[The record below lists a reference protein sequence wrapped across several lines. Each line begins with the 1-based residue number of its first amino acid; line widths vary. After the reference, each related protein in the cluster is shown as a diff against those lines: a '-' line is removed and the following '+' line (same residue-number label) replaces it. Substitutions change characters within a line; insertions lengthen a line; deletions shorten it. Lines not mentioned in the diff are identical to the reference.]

1 MSKKFLPVVLSAL
14 FSFTSLF
21 AQMTDDQIVDYV
33 QTQTAQ
39 GLSQEDIAK
48 QLVKRGVSLT
58 QLRSIKAKY
67 DQMQKNGMIANTL
80 PDENNRSRTSASYTN
95 GKKDRNAKTQLN
107 IVQTQA
113 DAEAERL
120 LSGDDRIALY
130 MEESSFLFTDS
141 IAMLEQMILERE
153 RQKKEIFGHSIF
165 SQKDLTF
172 EPSTSIATPQDYRL
186 GAGDEIIIDIWG
198 EAQSTVNG
206 IISPDGTVIVENFG
220 PLHLAGKTISEAK
233 EYVQTQLSKIYK
245 GVGGTSPSTFIS
257 FSLGQN
263 RSIQVNVMGEVEN
276 PGTYILSS
284 FATVFNALYMA
295 GGVNDIGS
303 LRSIKVFRNN
313 KQVAVLDVYDY
324 LLNGKIDSDIRLTD
338 NDVIV
343 VSPYSVLVN
352 ASGRLRRPMFYELK
366 PTESAATLISYAG
379 GLSADAYKGDV
390 RVIRFGDVQR
400 QIFTLDAEQQK
411 SFNMCDGDTLI
422 VDSILQTF
430 SNKVEVQGAVYRPG
444 MFQVGNGVN
453 TVKQLVEAA
462 GGVREDAFRNR
473 SILSRRN
480 ADLTLSSKSLDLDA
494 ILSGTAPDVELRN
507 NDILFI
513 PTVQELKD
521 EPTMSIYGDVRFPGT
536 YKYADSTQIEDLI
549 IQAGGFK
556 ESASISN
563 VEIVRYSRDKRAKAE
578 SHNIA
583 KVFTFQVD
591 ENLKVQDTVFY
602 LMPFD
607 NVNILRS
614 PGYTEASHVEV
625 SGEVLFPG
633 TYTLLSRGDRVSDLL
648 KRVGDCTSYANIDG
662 ISLERR
668 MTDQE
673 KSRLRQI
680 TETLSKNDSAVMAIL
695 DKSNT
700 YHVGFDISN
709 ALNNYDSEDNIV
721 LRDGDRIV
729 VPTFQNTVKINGNVM
744 YPNTL
749 SYIPGKNLRFYINR
763 AGGFGTRAKRSRVYV
778 VYANGSVNRVKLSN
792 SNKLKPGCEIVV
804 PTRDEHERMSAA
816 EILSL
821 SSTSASLATVVISL
835 LNLFR

>member
-1 MSKKFLPVVLSAL
+1 MSKKFLLAIFTAL
-14 FSFTSLF
+14 IGFTSVF

-33 QTQTAQ
+33 QTQTAN
-39 GLSQEDIAK
+39 GASQEEIAK
-48 QLVKRGVSLT
+48 QLVKRGVTLN

-67 DQMQKNGMIANTL
+67 DQVQKNGMIANTL
-80 PDENNRSRTSASYTN
+80 TDEKDRSRNNRTSNLN
-95 GKKDRNAKTQLN
+95 GKSGKSQLN
-107 IVQTQA
+107 VIQTQA
-113 DAEAERL
+113 DADAERL
-120 LSGDDRIALY
+120 LSGNDRIALY
-130 MEESSFLFTDS
+130 MEESNFLFTDS
-141 IAMLEQMILERE
+141 IAMLEQMILERD

-186 GAGDEIIIDIWG
+186 GAGDEVIIDIWG
-198 EAQSTVNG
+198 ESQSTITGV
-206 IISPDGTVIVENFG
+206 ISPDGTVIVENFG
-220 PLHLAGKTISEAK
+220 PLHLSGKTVTEAK

-245 GVGGTSPSTFIS
+245 GVSGNNPSTFIS
-257 FSLGQN
+257 LSLGQN

-295 GGVNDIGS
+295 GGINDIGS

-324 LLNGKIDSDIRLTD
+324 LLNGKIDADIRLTD

-366 PTESAATLISYAG
+366 PTESASTLIKYAG

-400 QIFTLDAEQQK
+400 KIYTLNAEQQK
-411 SFNMCDGDTLI
+411 SFKMCDGDTLI
-422 VDSILQTF
+422 VDSILHTF

-444 MFQVGNGVN
+444 MFEVGNGIN
-453 TVKQLVEAA
+453 TVKQLIEAA
-462 GGVREDAFRNR
+462 GGVREDAFKNR
-473 SILSRRN
+473 SILSRTN
-480 ADLTLSSKSLDLDA
+480 ADLTLSSKSIDLEG
-494 ILSGTAPDVELRN
+494 ILSGTVQDVKLKN

-513 PTVQELKD
+513 PTVQELQED
-521 EPTMSIYGDVRFPGT
+521 VTMSIYGDVRFPGI
-536 YKYADSTQIEDLI
+536 YRYADSTQIEDLI

-563 VEIVRYSRDKRAKAE
+563 VEIVRYSRDKRATTE

-583 KVFTFQVD
+583 TVYSFQVD
-591 ENLKVQDTVFY
+591 EHLKIQDTVFY
-602 LMPFD
+602 LQPYD
-607 NVNILRS
+607 NVNVLRS
-614 PGYTEASHVEV
+614 PGYSEASHVEV

-633 TYTLLSRGDRVSDLL
+633 TYTLLSRGDRISDLL
-648 KRVGDCTSYANIDG
+648 KRVGDCTSYAYLDG

-700 YHVGFDISN
+700 YHVGFDMN
-709 ALNNYDSEDNIV
+709 KALDDYDSEDNIV
-721 LRDGDRIV
+721 LRDGDKIV
-729 VPTFQNTVKINGNVM
+729 VPTFQNTIKVNGNVM

-749 SYIPGKNLRFYINR
+749 SFIPGKNLRFYINR